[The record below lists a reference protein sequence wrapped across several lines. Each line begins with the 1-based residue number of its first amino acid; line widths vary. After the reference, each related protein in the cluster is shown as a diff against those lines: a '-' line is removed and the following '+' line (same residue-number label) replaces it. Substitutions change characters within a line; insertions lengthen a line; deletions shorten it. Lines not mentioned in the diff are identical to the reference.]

1 MPHTHNAERRHHI
14 AKMPFKVTN
23 WAEYEAGLRR
33 RGSLTM
39 WINEAALDAW
49 AAAPRSTPGGQ
60 ATYSDSA
67 IQTCLMLRTAF
78 KLALRQAESLMAS
91 VIEMIGRELAVPDHT
106 TVSRR
111 AIKLPTIARAA
122 LPEGPLHVVIDS
134 TGLKVYGAGEWLA
147 DKHGQRGRRGWRKLH
162 LAVDAHSVQIVAATL
177 TDQDVYDASQVDP
190 LLDQIP
196 GEIEQVTAD
205 GAYDG
210 EPTYEA
216 VVSRNS
222 NIAVVIPPRASS
234 TPPLELGTDA
244 SRRDVHVHT
253 VAALGRLGWQEV
265 TGYGRRALVETIMG
279 RYKALIGPRLRARH
293 DAGRRTEAA
302 VGAVV
307 LNRTLAAR
315 QPNSVRT
322 VRDAN

>member
-1 MPHTHNAERRHHI
+1 MPNKFNAERRHHI
-14 AKMPFKVTN
+14 PKMQFKVTN

-33 RGSLTM
+33 RGSLTL
-39 WINEAALDAW
+39 WVTEAAIDAW
-49 AAAPRSTPGGQ
+49 NAVPRATPGGQ

-78 KLALRQAESLMAS
+78 KLALRQAEGLMMS
-91 VIEMIGRELAVPDHT
+91 VVELLGCELAVPDHT

-111 AIKLPTIARAA
+111 AMKLPSIARAA

-134 TGLKVYGAGEWLA
+134 TGLKVYGAGDWLA
-147 DKHGQRGRRGWRKLH
+147 DKHGRRAPRQYRKLH
-162 LAVDAHSVQIVAATL
+162 LAVDADSGQIVAVTL
-177 TDQDVYDASQVDP
+177 TGQDVDDPSQVAP
-190 LLDQIP
+190 LLEQIA
-196 GEIEQVTAD
+196 GEIEQITAD

-216 VVSRNS
+216 IAARSAD
-222 NIAVVIPPRASS
+222 IAVVIPPRASS
-234 TPPLELGTDA
+234 TPPLELGTNA

-265 TGYGRRALVETIMG
+265 TGYGRRALVETTMG
-279 RYKALIGPRLRARH
+279 RYKALIGTRLRARN

-307 LNRTLAAR
+307 LNRMLAAGR
-315 QPNSVRT
+315 PASVRI
-322 VRDAN
+322 VREVN